1 MFRLRRL
8 LGIAL
13 ALAALAGQTA
23 QAQAPAGQLYG
34 VHREHANPARLA
46 EYESTSR
53 EFAAA
58 MKEHKISTF
67 PSPYIVWSFDD
78 LTYDYVAPMANLE
91 DLAKVPTTFATL
103 AGKMGEAKFGDLMSR
118 ANSSMLSWD
127 DVVIRERPDLGY
139 APTNPRVSRE
149 ETRVVRFDYY
159 FLRPG
164 TEGEI
169 DQLAKD
175 WRALATAKGIRD
187 GYRIFESVVG
197 PELPLLVVATPGR
210 DAVDLATAWAANV
223 KAGGAEWQAL
233 MARTLGLC
241 RKFETK
247 VGTWRGDLSAR

>member
-8 LGIAL
+8 SGIAL
-13 ALAALAGQTA
+13 ALAALTSQFA

-34 VHREHANPARLA
+34 VHREHANPAKIA
-46 EYESTSR
+46 DYEKTSH

-58 MKEHKISTF
+58 MKDSKITAF
-67 PSPYIVWSFDD
+67 PANFITWSYDD
-78 LTYDYVAPMANLE
+78 LTYDYVAPMADMN
-91 DLAKVPTTFATL
+91 DLAKVPATFAEL
-103 AGKMGEAKFGDLMSR
+103 AGKMGAEKFGDLMSR
-118 ANSSMLSWD
+118 ANPTIQSWD

-139 APTNPRVSRE
+139 APEKPRVSKE
-149 ETRVVRFDYY
+149 ETGAVRFDYY
-159 FLRPG
+159 YLQPG
-164 TEGEI
+164 KETEL

-187 GYRIFESVVG
+187 GYRVFESVTG
-197 PELPLLVVATPGR
+197 PGLPLFVVATPGK
-210 DAVDLATAWAANV
+210 DAADLTAAWNANV
-223 KAGGAEWQAL
+223 KTGGAEWQAL